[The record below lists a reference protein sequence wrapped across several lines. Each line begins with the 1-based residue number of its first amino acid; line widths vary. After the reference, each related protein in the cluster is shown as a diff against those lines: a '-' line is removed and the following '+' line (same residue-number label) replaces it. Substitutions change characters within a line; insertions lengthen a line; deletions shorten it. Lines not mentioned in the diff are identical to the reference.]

1 MEAVVERRAIRAPDR
16 RLARVVVRVDGV
28 VGRRRIVRLGV
39 RRDLGR
45 VLRVRFKE
53 GGKVLGWRGFWFI

>member
-1 MEAVVERRAIRAPDR
+1 MVEPRAIRALDR

-39 RRDLGR
+39 RPGLGR

-53 GGKVLGWRGFWFI
+53 GGKVLDWRDFWFI